1 MKTRKYSLFLGL
13 ALLALVLTLFSCG
26 KGATENKLLG
36 RWCRINLDNLDD
48 SLRIEEWEFTGE
60 DLVIHHHHAYDPADT
75 AALSGMYV
83 MNSYREFTVS
93 GSVED
98 GWNADANGTWRIV
111 KLKKGS
117 LIIIRDEGG
126 HGLTFKEFK
135 KL

>member
-1 MKTRKYSLFLGL
+1 MKNRNSFLILTL
-13 ALLALVLTLFSCG
+13 ALLTLTITLFSCG
-26 KGATENKLLG
+26 KSATENKLLG

-48 SLRIEEWEFTGE
+48 TTRIEEWEFTGE
-60 DLVIHHHHAYDPADT
+60 KLVIHHHHAYDPADT

-83 MNSYREFTVS
+83 MNNYREFTVS

-98 GWNADANGTWRIV
+98 GWNEDANGIWRII

-117 LIIIRDEGG
+117 LILIRDEGG